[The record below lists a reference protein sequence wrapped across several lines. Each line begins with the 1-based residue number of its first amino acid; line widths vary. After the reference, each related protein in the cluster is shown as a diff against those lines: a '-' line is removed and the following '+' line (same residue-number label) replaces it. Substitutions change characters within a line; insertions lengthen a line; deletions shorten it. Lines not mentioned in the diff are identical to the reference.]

1 MTEEHSARPSIG
13 YRIIRAISLVV
24 IRFLFDVRVEGRE
37 NMPRPGTIVAG
48 VPHRNW
54 AEPVLLF
61 ALLPARPR
69 QVGIADGPTM
79 SRSLLRRLIVNA
91 GGGVIKVEP
100 RSGPSGFETIARA
113 TTDWVRR
120 GAVVVIFPE
129 VGPPSRAPALRR
141 LSAGVGHLAARS
153 RAPVVPVVV
162 GGTHELYLRRR
173 IVISVLPPIDPPASA
188 TRPAIA
194 AFMDDLEE
202 RTKAAAVEVHRAAES
217 GGPRRRVGRWLS
229 GRYPRAEQG

>member
-1 MTEEHSARPSIG
+1 MTKERSAPPSIG
-13 YRIIRAISLVV
+13 YRIIRAVCLMVA
-24 IRFLFDVRVEGRE
+24 RFLFDVRVEGYQ
-37 NMPRPGTIVAG
+37 NMPPPGSIVAG

-61 ALLPARPR
+61 AILPARPR
-69 QVGIADGPTM
+69 QVGIADGPTV
-79 SRSLLRRLIVNA
+79 SRSLLRRLIIKA
-91 GGGVIKVEP
+91 GGGVIKVQP
-100 RSGPSGFETIARA
+100 RSGPSGFEAIARA
-113 TTDWVRR
+113 TTDWVDR

-129 VGPPSRAPALRR
+129 SGRPSRAPALRT

-173 IVISVLPPIDPPASA
+173 IVISVLPPIDPPAAA
-188 TRPAIA
+188 TRPAVA
-194 AFMDDLEE
+194 AFMGDLEK
-202 RTKAAAVEVHRAAES
+202 RTKAAAIEVHQAAES
-217 GGPRRRVGRWLS
+217 AGPRRKVGRWLS